1 VTPGSNAS
9 PSLFRPFGAYL
20 PRPDLAEQVVAP
32 QYDNLT
38 IDETH
43 QIVAGNPLS
52 FLNVVR
58 SEIDHPEHSS
68 EDRRAMLIETAERLR
83 RLLDGEIFDYY
94 EPPVFFV
101 CRLELDGHTQVGI
114 VADLAL
120 EAYDRGLVK
129 VHESTRRGQEDRLV
143 EYMDTVQASF
153 LPIFLIHR
161 KVTRIDDVVSRVVA
175 RAPLIDIQADSK
187 LRIAFW
193 VVDSGDEVAAIEAV
207 VAELDTVYIADG
219 HHRAAAASR
228 YASRRRGAAA
238 PGLEPY
244 EHLMSV
250 LFSADQLVVHS
261 YNRCLTDLGGLSSEE
276 LMAEIAETFAVVE
289 VSEDDDP
296 TPASTGEFSMYLD
309 GRWHRITV
317 PEHLREVAGVAG
329 LDVSV
334 LHEHLLEPVL
344 GVVDARTDPR
354 IEFVPGTL
362 GIGELEHLCETE
374 FAVAFAVA
382 PMDVAD
388 MLTVA
393 DRGEIMPPKSTWF
406 APKLRSGLVVRLL
419 GES

>member
-1 VTPGSNAS
+1 MTPGSNAS

-161 KVTRIDDVVSRVVA
+161 KVARIDDVVSRVVA

-244 EHLMSV
+244 EHLTSV

-296 TPASTGEFSMYLD
+296 TPTSTGEFSMYLD

-344 GVVDARTDPR
+344 GVVDVRTDPR

>member
-1 VTPGSNAS
+1 VTPDSKAPS
-9 PSLFRPFGAYL
+9 SLFRPFGAYL

-43 QIVAGNPLS
+43 QVVAGNPLS

-58 SEIDHPEHSS
+58 SEIDHPEQSP
-68 EDRRAMLIETAERLR
+68 EDRQAMLIETAGRLR

-101 CRLELDGHTQVGI
+101 CRLESHGHTQVGI

-120 EAYDRGLVK
+120 EAYDHGLVK

-143 EYMDTVQASF
+143 EYMDAVQASF
-153 LPIFLIHR
+153 LPVFLVHR
-161 KVTRIDDVVSRVVA
+161 KVARIDEVVSRVIA
-175 RAPLIDIQADSK
+175 RAPLIDFQADPH

-193 VVDSGDEVAAIEAV
+193 VVDSADEVAAFEAV
-207 VAELDTVYIADG
+207 VTELDAVYIADG

-228 YASRRRGAAA
+228 YASRRRGVSA
-238 PGLEPY
+238 PGREPY
-244 EHLMSV
+244 EHLTSV
-250 LFSADQLVVHS
+250 LFPADQLVVHP
-261 YNRCLTDLGGLSSEE
+261 YNRCLTDLGGSSSAE
-276 LMAEIAETFAVVE
+276 LLAAIAEAFAVVA
-289 VSEDDDP
+289 VADDEDPAP
-296 TPASTGEFSMYLD
+296 TGTGELSMYLEK
-309 GRWHRITV
+309 RWHRIIV
-317 PEHLREVAGVAG
+317 PEDLRERAGVAG

-334 LHEHLLEPVL
+334 LHEHLLEPLL

-362 GIGELEHLCETE
+362 GTGELEHLCESE

-382 PMDVAD
+382 PMEVAD

-419 GES
+419 ED

>member
-1 VTPGSNAS
+1 MTPGSDATS
-9 PSLFRPFGAYL
+9 SLFRPFGAYL
-20 PRPDLAEQVVAP
+20 PRPDLAQQVVAP

-38 IDETH
+38 IEQTH

-58 SEIDHPEHSS
+58 SEIDHPEQSPG
-68 EDRRAMLIETAERLR
+68 DRRAMLIETAERLR

-101 CRLELDGHTQVGI
+101 CRLESGGHTQVGI

-120 EAYDRGLVK
+120 AAYDRGLVK

-143 EYMDTVQASF
+143 EYMDSVQASF
-153 LPIFLIHR
+153 LPVFLIHR
-161 KVTRIDDVVSRVVA
+161 KLARIDEVVARVVA
-175 RAPLIDIQADSK
+175 REPLIDIEADSE

-228 YASRRRGAAA
+228 YAARRRGAST
-238 PGLEPY
+238 PGPEPY
-244 EHLMSV
+244 EHLTSV
-250 LFSADQLVVHS
+250 LFPADQLIVHS
-261 YNRCLTDLGGLSSEE
+261 YDRCLTDLGGLSTVE
-276 LMAEIAETFAVVE
+276 LIARIAETFAVVE
-289 VSEDDDP
+289 IADDEDP
-296 TPASTGEFSMYLD
+296 TPTATGEFSMYLD

-317 PEHLREVAGVAG
+317 PGHLRNVAGVAG

-334 LHEHLLEPVL
+334 LHDHLLEPLL

-354 IEFVPGTL
+354 IEFIPGTQ
-362 GIGELEHLCETE
+362 GIGALERLCESE
-374 FAVAFAVA
+374 FEVAFAVA
-382 PMDVAD
+382 AMDVAD
-388 MLTVA
+388 LLTVA

-419 GES
+419 GD